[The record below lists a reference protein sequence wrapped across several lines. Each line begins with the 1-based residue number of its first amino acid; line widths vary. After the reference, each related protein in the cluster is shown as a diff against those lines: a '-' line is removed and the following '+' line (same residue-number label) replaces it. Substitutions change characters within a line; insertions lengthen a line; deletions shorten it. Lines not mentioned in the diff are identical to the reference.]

1 MKRER
6 ITAKLY
12 DFDFVKERYG
22 GNGRTLGSFL
32 AETTNGI
39 DLPLD
44 CPDGGRR
51 MVSLAPFA
59 VKDPD
64 HFLVFTFIESRDD
77 EPFDEGDNDAVVL
90 GEYDLAPE
98 QPERGAVP
106 FEYGDGTLLNDYKLP
121 PGVKTIELPP
131 LESGEE
137 R

>member
-6 ITAKLY
+6 ITAKLF

-22 GNGRTLGSFL
+22 GNGRTLSSFL

-44 CPDGGRR
+44 CPDGDIR

-59 VKDPD
+59 GENPD

-77 EPFDEGDNDAVVL
+77 EPFDDEYDDAVAL
-90 GEYDLAPE
+90 GEYDLLADR
-98 QPERGAVP
+98 PERIATP
-106 FEYGDGTLLNDYKLP
+106 PDRDNSSLLEDYKLP
-121 PGVKTIELPP
+121 PGVETLDLKPDQ
-131 LESGEE
+131 SDQ
-137 R
+137 